1 MQAYI
6 VSTEHVEVVSLKA
19 CLQAIGFLVKTS
31 RSAEDMLEHW
41 PHSIVDLV
49 IWEVEKVTE
58 TMVDQLQQIRNQANS
73 AMIMI
78 AENMTEKEQIRLYE
92 AGVDLVLMRPYSM
105 NLLLAQIKSMQR
117 RVTGVPYFT
126 LPTLT
131 IGDLVLDPSS
141 RTVRVNGT
149 EPTRL
154 TQLEFRLLYT
164 LMTHPGQVLSA
175 EMLVESVWG
184 YSDTGNR
191 ELVRGLVKRLRRKV
205 EADPRSP
212 VYILTS
218 PGIGYSM
225 ATEQE

>member
-6 VSTEHVEVVSLKA
+6 YTPQAVEAASIKSG
-19 CLQAIGFLVKTS
+19 LQTIGILVKTS
-31 RSAEDMLEHW
+31 KDPKDMLEHW
-41 PHSIVDLV
+41 PHTVVDLV
-49 IWEVEKVTE
+49 IWAVDSVDEVLLN
-58 TMVDQLQQIRNQANS
+58 QLHQIRTQANS
-73 AMIMI
+73 TII
-78 AENMTEKEQIRLYE
+78 TITEFVTEKDKIRLYE
-92 AGVDLVLMRPYSM
+92 AGADLVVDRPYS
-105 NLLLAQIKSMQR
+105 LGILQAQIKSMQR

-126 LPTLT
+126 LSTLS

-141 RTVRVNGT
+141 RTVKGPET

-205 EADPRSP
+205 EVNPRQP
-212 VYILTS
+212 CYIVTS
-218 PGIGYSM
+218 PGIGYQFLP
-225 ATEQE
+225 EWK